1 MPRDMT
7 YAEMLK
13 DVEAPADAPAD
24 GYGAGFVEYQARSAF
39 RDLYRV
45 YGFDAA
51 STIMTEIMASEASRK
66 RITIDG

>member
-1 MPRDMT
+1 MPRDRLLED
-7 YAEMLK
+7 YRAAEAL
-13 DVEAPADAPAD
+13 ADAAND
-24 GYGAGFVEYQARSAF
+24 EIYGAGFVEYQARSAF

-66 RITIDG
+66 